1 MSNGQ
6 EVLRKIQLHKGPWS
20 GFQILDATPALGLAS
35 NDVKASGEVTAK
47 EGASPV
53 NAGLPSLPPPPR
65 LPPPYSRESLC
76 LK

>member
-1 MSNGQ
+1 MSNAQ
-6 EVLRKIQLHKGPWS
+6 EVLRKIQLHKGLWS
-20 GFQILDATPALGLAS
+20 GFQILDTTPALGLAS

-53 NAGLPSLPPPPR
+53 NAVLPG
-65 LPPPYSRESLC
+65 PPPYSRESLC